1 MKLQNKVSVITGS
14 TSGLGY
20 GIAEKFASEG
30 SDVVIIGRRVEQ
42 GQKIATEIE
51 KKYSVKAL
59 FVQMDV
65 SDEKMVEDG
74 FAKIIDT
81 FKKIDILVSNAG
93 IQIIHPFEDFPFNE
107 WKKLIDIHLHG
118 SFLTSQAAMRA
129 MKKTGGGR
137 IILMGSVHSFE
148 ASIKKAAYIAS
159 KHALLGMNRALAK
172 EGAKF
177 NITSNL
183 IAPGF
188 VKTPLVVKQIPEQ
201 AKLLGISEED
211 VVKKIML
218 GQTVDGEFT
227 TIDDVS
233 DVALFFVTFP
243 TNALTGQSLIV
254 SHGWNMS

>member
-14 TSGLGY
+14 TSGLGHS
-20 GIAEKFASEG
+20 IAEKFASEG
-30 SDVVIIGRRVEQ
+30 SDVVIVGRRVEQ
-42 GQKIATEIE
+42 GQKIAADIE

-107 WKKLIDIHLHG
+107 WKKLVDIHLHG

-137 IILMGSVHSFE
+137 IIFMGSVHSFE

-188 VKTPLVVKQIPEQ
+188 VKTPLVIKQIPEQ

-227 TIDDVS
+227 TLDDVS
-233 DVALFFVTFP
+233 NVALFFAAFP

-254 SHGWNMS
+254 SHGWSMS